1 MMDKAEIRD
10 ALAECPLIVQVNMRT
25 RRVFSLCIAD
35 QGRGWVRVLGRGIAW
50 KPASDPMLFSE
61 RQPDAPS
68 LKVGPLRIRWLP
80 LVTAQPA
87 C

>member
-1 MMDKAEIRD
+1 MGVQACD
-10 ALAECPLIVQVNMRT
+10 APAECPLIVQINART
-25 RRVFSLCIAD
+25 RRLFSLCIAD

-50 KPASDPMLFSE
+50 KLASYPMLFSE

-80 LVTAQPA
+80 LATS
-87 C
+87 